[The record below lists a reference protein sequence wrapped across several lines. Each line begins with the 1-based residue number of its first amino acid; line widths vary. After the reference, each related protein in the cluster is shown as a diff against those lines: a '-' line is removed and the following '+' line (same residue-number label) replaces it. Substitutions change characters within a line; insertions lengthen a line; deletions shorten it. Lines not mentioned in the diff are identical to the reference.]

1 MGLLIFTAIMYS
13 IILVSLTTS
22 VDLLEAEATVQDLLK

>member
-1 MGLLIFTAIMYS
+1 MGLLILTAIVYL